1 MNRRRA
7 NTLFSLKQER
17 RELLFKMEQQLNAD
31 PKRTF
36 LDTALKQ
43 HLAQVQACID
53 VALASTDED

>member
-1 MNRRRA
+1 MKQGA
-7 NTLFSLKQER
+7 SHTLFSLKQER

-53 VALASTDED
+53 AALASTDED